1 MEAILTIQEEK
12 KTIFNQ
18 KFETV
23 AAFEEFLQGEGVSDQ
38 NFEFYYGQVIE
49 KEAMKQL
56 EFFIVKF
63 LTRLFLKTKAFENGG
78 ELLQE
83 ADIPIDE
90 KRKRVADLAFF
101 TEEQIKKTAKGEKV
115 VPSFAIELLSESEHF
130 QDIEDK
136 IQDYF
141 DAGVQTVWYVSLHSK
156 RIYSYTSPDEVAIY
170 KGKMKCNANPG
181 LAEFEFFVENLFLID

>member
-1 MEAILTIQEEK
+1 MEAILTVQEEK

-23 AAFEEFLQGEGVSDQ
+23 AAFEEFLQGEGISDQ

-56 EFFIVKF
+56 ELFIVKF
-63 LTRLFLKTKAFENGG
+63 LTRLFIQTTAFKEGG
-78 ELLQE
+78 ELVAE
-83 ADIPIDE
+83 IDIPIDE
-90 KRKRVADLAFF
+90 KRKRIADLAFF

-130 QDIEDK
+130 QEIGRASCRER
-136 IQDYF
+136 
-141 DAGVQTVWYVSLHSK
+141 V
-156 RIYSYTSPDEVAIY
+156 
-170 KGKMKCNANPG
+170 
-181 LAEFEFFVENLFLID
+181 

>member
-1 MEAILTIQEEK
+1 MDTILTTQEEK

-23 AAFEEFLQGEGVSDQ
+23 AAFEEFLQGECVSDQ

-56 EFFIVKF
+56 KFFIVKF
-63 LTRLFLKTKAFENGG
+63 LTRLFLKTKAFEDGG
-78 ELLQE
+78 ELLQQT
-83 ADIPIDE
+83 DIPIDE

-101 TEEQIKKTAKGEKV
+101 TEKQIKKTARGEKV
-115 VPSFAIELLSESEHF
+115 VPSFAIELLSESEYF
-130 QDIEDK
+130 QDIEDR

-141 DAGVQTVWYVSLHSK
+141 DAGVQTVWYVSPHSK
-156 RIYSYTSPDEVAIY
+156 RIYSYTSPDEVIIY

-181 LAEFEFFVENLFLID
+181 LVEFEFFVENLFLID

>member
-1 MEAILTIQEEK
+1 MEAILTLQEDK
-12 KTIFNQ
+12 KTIYNQ

-49 KEAMKQL
+49 KEGMKQL
-56 EFFIVKF
+56 ELFIVKF
-63 LTRLFLKTKAFENGG
+63 LTRLFMQTDAFKNGG
-78 ELLQE
+78 ELVSE
-83 ADIPIDE
+83 IDIPIDE
-90 KRKRVADLAFF
+90 KRKRIADLAFF
-101 TEEQIKKTAKGEKV
+101 TEEQIKKTARGEKV

-141 DAGVQTVWYVSLHSK
+141 DAGVQTVWYVSPHSK
-156 RIYSYTSPDEVAIY
+156 RIYAYTSPDEVVIY
-170 KGKMKCNANPG
+170 KGKMKCNAKPG
-181 LAEFEFFVENLFLID
+181 LENFEFSVENLFFID